1 MPVRFCQPSAM
12 PVLPSRFARAMSAV
26 VCTCVMR
33 SACST
38 NHCFQRITFCIVPLK
53 PSHMEQVQFAAVRPP
68 RRMSSNTVR
77 LKLAMIS
84 PSKTVRLRCS
94 SCILRPYTSPR
105 AARSMRSP
113 ATTTSW
119 CARSTSELALAA
131 VLLRVDVGV
140 PLGLVAHHAAIAAHG
155 DMQQLPDADVLVAV
169 GPHRRAVGVL
179 VAQVRRTDDGQD
191 FVERHAGAEVL
202 EVVLGEQFAR
212 VTHAVVG
219 AEGDAFGVVGLA
231 RKIPVSGAVS
241 PFADRRR

>member
-68 RRMSSNTVR
+68 RRMSSNTAR

-84 PSKTVRLRCS
+84 PSKTGRLRCS
-94 SCILRPYTSPR
+94 SGILRPYSIRLSGRRPGQTHSMKRSKPRSPR
-105 AARSMRSP
+105 AARSMCSP
-113 ATTTSW
+113 ATTTSSR
-119 CARSTSELALAA
+119 ARSTSELARAA

-140 PLGLVAHHAAIAAHG
+140 PFGLVAKHAAIAGHG

-169 GPHRRAVGVL
+169 GPDGRAVGVL
-179 VAQVRRTDDGQD
+179 VADVCRTDDSQH
-191 FVERHAGAEVL
+191 FAERHAGPQVL
-202 EVVLGEQFAR
+202 EIVLDEQ
-212 VTHAVVG
+212 
-219 AEGDAFGVVGLA
+219 
-231 RKIPVSGAVS
+231 
-241 PFADRRR
+241 